1 MRELIFRL
9 ARPMMRSLGRD
20 ERGAMGVLI
29 AVLIGGGVLLGM
41 GALAIDVGQIYQN
54 RAELQNGADAGAL
67 AVADSCALGS
77 CTTGIASQY
86 ATGNASKLTGNN
98 AAVDLVCGSG
108 TGMSACPA
116 STGTMVDCP
125 ANPPAGTNYVDVHT
139 STLTASGSTLLPPVF
154 ARTLTGNSGYQ
165 GTNVK
170 ACAQAEW
177 GAPTSAQTIAFTISA
192 CSWYVYTNN
201 GTSFAPPPPYP
212 PNPLPTSSF
221 DHILFEHGQL
231 GGQTTGCPPYQP
243 SGQDAPGNFG
253 WTSDPSGNCMTLIA
267 NGSYTGNTGTS
278 VPGGQT
284 LGDCETVLA
293 NDQAN
298 KTLVYLPVYSAIS
311 GTGSNVTY
319 TLLGFGAFV
328 ITGYHIT
335 GSFQAKDWL
344 TNKFPC
350 TGNNFC
356 ISGYFTQGLIPSTG
370 SLGGGNGLGAS
381 IVKLTG

>member
-9 ARPMMRSLGRD
+9 ARPMMRLLGCD
-20 ERGAMGVLI
+20 ERGAIGVLI
-29 AVLIGGGVLLGM
+29 AVLIGMGVLLGM
-41 GALAIDVGQIYQN
+41 GALAIDVGQLYQN

-67 AVADSCALGS
+67 AVADSCALGT
-77 CTTGIASQY
+77 CATGIASTY
-86 ATGNASKLTGNN
+86 ATANASKLTSNRAG
-98 AAVDLVCGSG
+98 VDLVCGSG
-108 TGMSACPA
+108 TGMAACPGSNGA
-116 STGTMVDCP
+116 PYDCP
-125 ANPPAGTNYVDVHT
+125 ANPSAGTNYVDVHT
-139 STLTASGSTLLPPVF
+139 STRTPSGSLLPPVF
-154 ARTLTGNSGYQ
+154 ARTLLGNSKYA

-177 GAPTSAQTIAFTISA
+177 GAPTSANTIAFTISA

-201 GTSFAPPPPYP
+201 GTNFAQPPPYP
-212 PNPLPTSSF
+212 PNTIPDPSF
-221 DHILFEHGQL
+221 DHVLFEHGSQ
-231 GGQTTGCPPYQP
+231 GSKTTGCPPYQP

-253 WTSDPSGNCMTLIA
+253 WTSDSGNCSTFIN
-267 NGSYTGNTGTS
+267 NGTYGGNTGAS
-278 VPGGQT
+278 AP
-284 LGDCETVLA
+284 GDCQTMLQ

-319 TLLGFGAFV
+319 TLLGFAAFV

-335 GSFQAKDWL
+335 GSFKATDWL
-344 TNKFPC
+344 NKKNDC

-356 ISGYFTQGLIPSTG
+356 INGYFTQGLIPSTG
-370 SLGGGNGLGAS
+370 GLGGKGLGAS

>member
-9 ARPMMRSLGRD
+9 ARPMMRLLGRD
-20 ERGAMGVLI
+20 ERGAIGVLI
-29 AVLIGGGVLLGM
+29 AVLIGGGVLFGL
-41 GALAIDVGQIYQN
+41 GALAIDVGQLYQN

-77 CTTGIASQY
+77 CTTGIANTY

-98 AAVDLVCGSG
+98 AGVDLVCGSG
-108 TGMSACPA
+108 SGMAACPGT
-116 STGTMVDCP
+116 TGAPYDCP
-125 ANPPAGTNYVDVHT
+125 ANPSAGTNYVDVHT
-139 STLTASGSTLLPPVF
+139 STRTAGGSTLLPPVF
-154 ARTLTGNSGYQ
+154 ARTLLDHSGYA

-177 GAPTSAQTIAFTISA
+177 GAPTSATTIAFTISA

-201 GTSFAPPPPYP
+201 GTTFAQPPPYP
-212 PNPLPTSSF
+212 PNTVPDPSL
-221 DHILFEHGQL
+221 DHILFEHGSQ
-231 GGQTTGCPPYQP
+231 GSKTTGCPPYQP

-253 WTSDPSGNCMTLIA
+253 WTDDSGNCSVTI
-267 NGSYTGNTGTS
+267 NNSSYGGNTGAS
-278 VPGGQT
+278 ISQDCQT
-284 LGDCETVLA
+284 ALS

-298 KTLVYLPVYSAIS
+298 KTLIYLPVYSAIS
-311 GTGSNVTY
+311 GTGTGITY

-350 TGNNFC
+350 SGNNFC
-356 ISGYFTQGLIPSTG
+356 ISGYFTHGLIPSTG
-370 SLGGGNGLGAS
+370 GLGGKGLGAS